1 MVQCVQHQS
10 HNEEGSQSSHGRY
23 HLDNQEED
31 QTLLTSQEVVAAVSI
46 PCQGN
51 DGCLSNHG
59 NNGDNQ
65 GVEILS
71 TIEGIRKEFL
81 EVIKTEAATEIKRKG
96 TDVTSFEG

>member
-1 MVQCVQHQS
+1 MVQGVQHQG

-31 QTLLTSQEVVAAVSI
+31 QTLLTSQEVIAAVGI

-51 DGCLSNHG
+51 DRCLSNHG

-65 GVEILS
+65 GIEIPS
-71 TIEGIRKEFL
+71 TI
-81 EVIKTEAATEIKRKG
+81 
-96 TDVTSFEG
+96 